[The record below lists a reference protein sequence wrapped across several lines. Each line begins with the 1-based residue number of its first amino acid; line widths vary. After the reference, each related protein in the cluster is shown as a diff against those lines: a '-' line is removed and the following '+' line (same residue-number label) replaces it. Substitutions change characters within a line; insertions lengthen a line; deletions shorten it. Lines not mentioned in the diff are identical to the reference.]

1 MAVNKCIFI
10 GNLGRDP
17 EMRYMPDGKAVANF
31 SIGVS
36 ETWKD
41 KQGAKQEKT
50 EWVRVTA
57 FDKLGEICG
66 EYLKKGSQVYIEG
79 KMQTR
84 KWQDKDGTDK
94 YTTEIIASQM
104 QMLGSKGEGGKIETA
119 SAGKVHHAPNPMKP
133 DFDEQDIPFN

>member
-17 EMRYMPDGKAVANF
+17 ETRYMPDGKVITNF

-84 KWQDKDGTDK
+84 KWQDKDGSDK

-104 QMLGSKGEGGKIETA
+104 QMLGGRGDRAEAAEKPVQREA
-119 SAGKVHHAPNPMKP
+119 KP
-133 DFDEQDIPFN
+133 DHFDDGQDLPF